1 MKRFRTSAKLLE
13 PAQYRICILGHLDAN
28 WSEYCGGMS
37 IEHANDPKLN
47 AITILVGRL
56 FDQSALIGVLNSLH
70 DLGCPI
76 MSVEYIATDE

>member
-28 WSEYCGGMS
+28 WSVYCGGMT
-37 IEHANDPKLN
+37 IAPANDPKLN
-47 AITILVGRL
+47 AITILAGFL
-56 FDQSALIGVLNSLH
+56 LDQSALLGVLNSLH

-76 MSVEYIATDE
+76 MSVEYIASD